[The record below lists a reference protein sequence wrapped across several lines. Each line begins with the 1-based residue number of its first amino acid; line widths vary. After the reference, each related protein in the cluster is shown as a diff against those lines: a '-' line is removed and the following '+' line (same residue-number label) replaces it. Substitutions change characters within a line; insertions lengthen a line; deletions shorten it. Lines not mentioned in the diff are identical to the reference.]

1 MLFTLILCA
10 TAASYGLDP
19 RADIEKAV
27 KLIEVGE
34 HTFARAYLEPSVI
47 SPYLSNG
54 ERSRAYYLRGFTYL
68 VQNLPVS
75 ARKDFNRAL
84 EFNASNPAALVELGR
99 LHLAGKGIEKDAQLA
114 LTLFEQAATLD
125 YPAARF
131 HIGYAYLLGEGVEK
145 NLLKARE
152 ILSLAADQGHVFA
165 MMSLAASYRKEHV
178 ALPEPELA
186 HAWYL
191 KAHAAGEGKALL
203 AIGYMMANG
212 ELGQASHHKAV
223 EAFQKAADEG
233 VIEANTSLAYAY
245 LTGKGVKEDPEA
257 AFHHY
262 RRAAEGGDEAAY
274 VGLGHLYDHGI
285 GVDKSTGVAK
295 TWYERA
301 ARSGN
306 VDAQLRLVGVYLRED
321 TAAAGKQALYWVKE
335 AAGSGKSQ
343 AVNDY
348 AWLLA
353 TSRFDEIRNGTLALD
368 QAQRAV
374 SKRASAAFLD
384 TLAAAYAEIGNF
396 NEAITVQE
404 RAIAAIVREEADLLG
419 ELQTRLEYYQ
429 RNQPWRE

>member
-1 MLFTLILCA
+1 
-10 TAASYGLDP
+10 
-19 RADIEKAV
+19 
-27 KLIEVGE
+27 
-34 HTFARAYLEPSVI
+34 
-47 SPYLSNG
+47 
-54 ERSRAYYLRGFTYL
+54 
-68 VQNLPVS
+68 
-75 ARKDFNRAL
+75 
-84 EFNASNPAALVELGR
+84 
-99 LHLAGKGIEKDAQLA
+99 
-114 LTLFEQAATLD
+114 
-125 YPAARF
+125 
-131 HIGYAYLLGEGVEK
+131 
-145 NLLKARE
+145 
-152 ILSLAADQGHVFA
+152 
-165 MMSLAASYRKEHV
+165 
-178 ALPEPELA
+178 
-186 HAWYL
+186 
-191 KAHAAGEGKALL
+191 
-203 AIGYMMANG
+203 
-212 ELGQASHHKAV
+212 
-223 EAFQKAADEG
+223 
-233 VIEANTSLAYAY
+233 
-245 LTGKGVKEDPEA
+245 
-257 AFHHY
+257 
-262 RRAAEGGDEAAY
+262 GDEAAY
-274 VGLGHLYDHGI
+274 LGLGHLYDHGI

-396 NEAITVQE
+396 NEAIAVQE
-404 RAIAAIVREEADLLG
+404 QAIAAIVREEADLLG